1 MKNLKNK
8 KLIIAVMVMMFL
20 GIVWSRFGADI
31 TLHLYKQK
39 VKNFVDTQ
47 EYSMKTKAIL
57 YVAIDHIRYPED
69 ILDYKRIYITR
80 ADGLEGKGRL
90 IGADGFDQEVMV
102 DEDDWYVVIGDTTL
116 HRYYNAIIDKDTLE
130 YLGTV
135 PIA

>member
-8 KLIIAVMVMMFL
+8 KLIIAVVVMMFL

-47 EYSMKTKAIL
+47 EYSKKTKAIL

-69 ILDYKRIYITR
+69 ILDYKRIYIMR